1 MGDVDHLF
9 VHRVG
14 VLSRRHPH
22 GLSRLPVAGCEG
34 KRGLVECYIGV
45 GDTSDRHCH
54 VPNRLG
60 IQDDGVGVE
69 VSLFYLER
77 CVGDR
82 HPGSV
87 VVGHRDGYAASGHS
101 VVIRVASRGHGV
113 RDVDHVFVDGVV
125 VLSCRHPHG
134 LCRVPAAGREGERGL
149 VEGQVCAGEAAHGHR
164 HVPGRLGIQDDGVGL
179 EVSLLHVNGGLRD
192 RHSGSVVVRHGDRHT
207 AGGQAIVFGV
217 VTRTDG
223 VRDVDHLFVDGVVVL
238 HSRYLHLLRRFPVA
252 GGEGERGLVEG

>member
-87 VVGHRDGYAASGHS
+87 VV
-101 VVIRVASRGHGV
+101 
-113 RDVDHVFVDGVV
+113 
-125 VLSCRHPHG
+125 
-134 LCRVPAAGREGERGL
+134 
-149 VEGQVCAGEAAHGHR
+149 
-164 HVPGRLGIQDDGVGL
+164 
-179 EVSLLHVNGGLRD
+179 
-192 RHSGSVVVRHGDRHT
+192 RHGDRHT